1 MQIAY
6 FRTAWRDIKDSP
18 GWFGKLVTLAL
29 VGLIPIFGWI
39 VILGYVYGWAREM
52 AWGVHE
58 PLPERIF
65 GNKEGGLYSRGLY
78 ALVIVFV
85 CTLVP
90 SLLEGLL
97 SAVLNVTAIGAG
109 IGGAT
114 LAPLLLMVAGLHAA
128 LSLVIFLFSLFIE
141 LFQWVGTM
149 RMSIYGRLSAGF
161 QLRKIWSMIKHDWRG
176 LLRILGMA
184 VLMTLVALVV
194 VAAIAAVAI
203 VILGLGFFIS
213 NGFEVSSISE
223 ILNIE
228 TFKGR
233 FGMVALVLIVL
244 IAAGFVI
251 MAMITF
257 IEMMVAR
264 AMGYWT
270 MQFDVANW
278 RGQDDPMPFETE
290 GRYGGG
296 RGAGGAYGGGWGG
309 SSW

>member
-1 MQIAY
+1 MELGY
-6 FRTAWRDIKDSP
+6 FKTAWRDIRDSP

-29 VGLIPIFGWI
+29 VGLIPVFGWI
-39 VILGYVYGWAREM
+39 VVLGYLYGWAREM

-97 SAVLNVTAIGAG
+97 SAVLNVTAIGVG
-109 IGGAT
+109 IGGAA
-114 LAPLLLMVAGLHAA
+114 LPPLLLMVAGLHAA
-128 LSLVIFLFSLFIE
+128 LSLVIFLFSLFLE

-184 VLMTLVALVV
+184 VLMTLIALVV
-194 VAAIAAVAI
+194 VAAIAAVVI
-203 VILGLGFFIS
+203 VILGLGLFIS
-213 NGFEVSSISE
+213 NGFEFSSISE
-223 ILNIE
+223 ILDVE
-228 TFKGR
+228 TLKGR

-244 IAAGFVI
+244 IAAGLVVI
-251 MAMITF
+251 SMLVF

-264 AMGYWT
+264 ALGYWT
-270 MQFDVANW
+270 LQFDVAHW
-278 RGQDDPMPFETE
+278 RGQDDPMPFEVE
-290 GRYGGG
+290 NRY
-296 RGAGGAYGGGWGG
+296 GGWGG
-309 SSW
+309 GYGAGGGGAW